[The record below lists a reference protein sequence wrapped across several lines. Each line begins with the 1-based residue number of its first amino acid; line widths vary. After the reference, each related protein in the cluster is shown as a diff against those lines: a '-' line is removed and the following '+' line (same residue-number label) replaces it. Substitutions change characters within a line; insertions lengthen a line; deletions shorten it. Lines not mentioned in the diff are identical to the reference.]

1 MSVASKRPSPQD
13 PSRIRRHVV
22 FGTAVALGAG
32 ILLAPQAVAADKWG
46 PGYLIPDST
55 GKPDTSHIGAYN
67 VPGVDGVAY
76 CADPEL
82 AGPDAADGYSSAQ
95 TVTSWTSKATGK
107 TASAE
112 DLARAAYVLGKYGQ
126 TKNDEQAA
134 AVDAVVYTYLE
145 AGSTYALPNGKRAL
159 ERLGYPNVSP
169 DAKKWATGYLNEAAM
184 FAGPYKINIKPADEQ
199 LKAGAKTSVT
209 LDVTSATGHKVP
221 GVKLD
226 LDVSGAAA
234 GAASVTTNAEGVATV
249 SLTPAEGGTVDFK
262 ALAKT
267 LPASQLRSFT
277 PTNAKAQRLV
287 LAGGSSSAQAEIHL
301 TTHSPKGGLIVTKTA
316 ADTKKPLAGV
326 EFAVKDSA
334 GKTVSTG
341 TTDTNGTWKVDDLT
355 PGTYTVHEVKAV
367 EGYQL
372 AADQQVTVTDGAKAD
387 VAVKDIKI
395 PEQPKPKPR
404 PVTIPVL
411 PQTGA

>member
-1 MSVASKRPSPQD
+1 
-13 PSRIRRHVV
+13 V

-67 VPGVDGVAY
+67 VPGVDGIAY
-76 CADPEL
+76 CGDPEL
-82 AGPDAADGYSSAQ
+82 AGPDAAGGYGPAKF
-95 TVTSWTSKATGK
+95 VTSWTSKATGK

-126 TKNDEQAA
+126 TRNDEQAA

-145 AGSTYALPNGKRAL
+145 SGSTYALPNGKRAL
-159 ERLGYPNVSP
+159 ERLGYSNVPPSV
-169 DAKKWATGYLNEAAM
+169 KKWATGYLNEAAM
-184 FAGPYKINIKPADEQ
+184 FAGPYKVNIKPIDGP
-199 LKAGAKTSVT
+199 LKPGVKSSVI
-209 LDVTSATGHKVP
+209 LDVTAASGHKVP

-234 GAASVTTNAEGVATV
+234 GAASITTNADGVATATI
-249 SLTPAEGGTVDFK
+249 TPAKDGTVDFK

-267 LPASQLRSFT
+267 LPATQLRALT
-277 PTNAKAQRLV
+277 PNNAKAQRLL
-287 LAGGSSSAQAEIHL
+287 LAGGASSAQAEVHL
-301 TTHSPKGGLIVTKTA
+301 KTESPKGALVVTKTA

-334 GKTVSTG
+334 GKTVATG
-341 TTDTNGTWKVDDLT
+341 TTDAKGTWQAKDLA

-372 AADQQVTVTDGAKAD
+372 AADQKATVTDGKTAD
-387 VAVKDIKI
+387 VAVKDVKI

>member
-1 MSVASKRPSPQD
+1 MA
-13 PSRIRRHVV
+13 
-22 FGTAVALGAG
+22 AG

-46 PGYLIPDST
+46 PGYLIPDSS
-55 GKPDTSHIGAYN
+55 GKPGASHIGAYN
-67 VPGVDGVAY
+67 VPGIDGLAY

-82 AGPDAADGYSSAQ
+82 AGPDAAGGYGPAKS
-95 TVTSWTSKATGK
+95 VTSWASKATGK

-134 AVDAVVYTYLE
+134 AVDADVYTYLE
-145 AGSTYALPNGKRAL
+145 PGSTYALPDGKRAL
-159 ERLGYPNVSP
+159 ERLGYSNVPPSV
-169 DAKKWATGYLNEAAM
+169 KKWATGYLNEAAM
-184 FAGPYKINIKPADEQ
+184 FAGPYKVNIKPVDGT
-199 LKAGAKTSVT
+199 LKPGVKTSVT
-209 LDVTSATGHKVP
+209 LDVTSASGHKVP

-234 GAASVTTNAEGVATV
+234 GAGSITTNADGVATATI
-249 SLTPAEGGTVDFK
+249 TPTKDGTVDLK
-262 ALAKT
+262 AQAKT
-267 LPASQLRSFT
+267 LPATQLRALT
-277 PTNAKAQRLV
+277 PNDAKAQRLL
-287 LAGGSSSAQAEIHL
+287 LAGGASSAQAEVHL
-301 TTHSPKGGLIVTKTA
+301 KTDSPKGGLVVTKTA
-316 ADTKKPLAGV
+316 ADTKKPVSGV
-326 EFAVKDSA
+326 EFAVKNSA
-334 GKTVSTG
+334 GKTVATG
-341 TTDTNGTWKVDDLT
+341 KTDAQGTWEANDLT

-372 AADQQVTVTDGAKAD
+372 AADQKATVTDGKTAD
-387 VAVKDIKI
+387 VAVKDVKI